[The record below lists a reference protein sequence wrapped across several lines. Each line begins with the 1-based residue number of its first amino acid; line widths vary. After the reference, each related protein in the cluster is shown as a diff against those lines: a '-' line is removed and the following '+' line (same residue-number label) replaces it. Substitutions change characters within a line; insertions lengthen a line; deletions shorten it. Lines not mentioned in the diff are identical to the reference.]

1 MIIYVDT
8 LVFTNIII
16 DYLILS
22 LTSFIVKRTYKLSRL
37 IISSLLGGLSSLYI
51 FVDTL
56 ILIDIIYQVITA
68 AVMLLILNGKC
79 KLKTYIYSVLIFIV
93 LSFLLN
99 GLVSFLSNNVEEQI
113 FISDSGVFYLNIS
126 PTILIFSTL
135 VIYFAVIILR
145 KFSDRRD
152 KIATANLKIKA
163 GNNLVELNAM
173 IDSGSSVCDP
183 FGLSEVFIV
192 NEPQFQFLES
202 SFRNSEINRRRRLI
216 PIKTIS
222 DKILLKAI
230 RCDFAEISENGLNLN
245 YERPIIACA
254 AEKIENGFDAIIS
267 HTAIHKNE

>member
-230 RCDFAEISENGLNLN
+230 RCDCAEISENGLNLN